1 MLFQRGLLPREEN
14 KIMTTY
20 NYQGFDARQ
29 PGSLY
34 RTSPHAPNLSPRPHQ
49 HHPTQGRSPNPGPSR
64 GDPTPKAARQD
75 LAEVGGGEPDVSMS
89 GGASGG
95 PVSPMEVVDGSS
107 RGDVSMGEQ
116 VDPEVLANRI
126 KELEEAKNAKRLAI
140 SLVRIALKLL
150 PASKS

>member
-1 MLFQRGLLPREEN
+1 
-14 KIMTTY
+14 
-20 NYQGFDARQ
+20 
-29 PGSLY
+29 
-34 RTSPHAPNLSPRPHQ
+34 
-49 HHPTQGRSPNPGPSR
+49 
-64 GDPTPKAARQD
+64 
-75 LAEVGGGEPDVSMS
+75 MS